1 MLWFLF
7 LLACGGEA
15 LPPQPSVAERDLAL
29 LLQAE
34 SDGTDVCGE
43 IGNPHVQ
50 QACQRILERAH
61 LRGRPA
67 VPPLAV
73 TGEVLLPCREMS
85 GADRDTCVLETSKH
99 LGQEAG
105 PASCLGIASP
115 VLRRECVVFH
125 GGADWVQGVDAA
137 DEVCSGLGEGDRAEC
152 RFELA
157 ELRAVSRFGEALALC
172 QRAEDLTPMCARHVV
187 RVKVQDVVAR
197 HRAGPFL
204 GLVAALE
211 AVEEEVGQSDW
222 HLGGAPLAHTVWS
235 DAFHLLAAVAV
246 TEGRVGQFLSLAGT
260 VGKDR
265 AALWTAVLET
275 ACIRDE
281 LAQKKSDKP
290 AGGSGE
296 CGQEE
301 AFQAVEGGALF
312 LKHQSLLEGPALPAP
327 WNRKI
332 AGRALSFLPDWAEP
346 RPFWLGTGCPA
357 TGEGRELLI
366 RTWASADVPL
376 TDRKSVLEAG
386 LLHPNPVVRGYTL
399 GQIAR
404 AVWKGEGLG
413 VLADSLGRHAG
424 VEDQPLLNEI
434 GTWLLQAKA
443 GDDLSQKTM
452 DAAMEPLCRR
462 R

>member
-1 MLWFLF
+1 MWLLI
-7 LLACGGEA
+7 LLACGGDG
-15 LPPQPSVAERDLAL
+15 LPPEPSASERDLAL

-34 SDGTDVCGE
+34 TDGTDVCGE

-50 QACQRILERAH
+50 QACKRILDRAH

-73 TGEVLLPCREMS
+73 TGEVPKPCRELS
-85 GADRDTCVLETSKH
+85 GTDRDTCVLETSKR

-125 GGADWVQGVDAA
+125 GGVDWVQGVEAA
-137 DEVCSGLGEGDRAEC
+137 DDLCSGLGEGDGAEC

-197 HRAGPFL
+197 HRSGPFL

-211 AVEEEVGQSDW
+211 AVEKAVGQW
-222 HLGGAPLAHTVWS
+222 EWTLGGAPLAHTVWS

-246 TEGRVGQFLSLAGT
+246 SEGRVGQFLSLAGS

-275 ACIRDE
+275 ACVRDGV
-281 LAQKKSDKP
+281 ARGKSVNT
-290 AGGSGE
+290 GGDPGGCS
-296 CGQEE
+296 QEE
-301 AFQAVEGGALF
+301 TLRAVEGGALF
-312 LKHQSLLEGPALPAP
+312 LKHKTLLGGPALPAP
-327 WNRKI
+327 WNQKVS
-332 AGRALSFLPDWAEP
+332 GRSLSWMPDWAEP
-346 RPFWLGTGCPA
+346 RAFWLGTTCSA
-357 TGEGRELLI
+357 TGQARDWLI
-366 RTWASADVPL
+366 QAWASTDVPL
-376 TDRKSVLEAG
+376 VDRMSVLEAG
-386 LLHPNPVVRGYTL
+386 LLHPNPVVRGYAL
-399 GQIAR
+399 RQVAR
-404 AVWKGEGLG
+404 AVWKGESAV
-413 VLADSLGRHAG
+413 VLADAFGRHAAM
-424 VEDQPLLNEI
+424 EDGPALMEI
-434 GTWLLQAKA
+434 GAWLSQAEA
-443 GDDLSQKTM
+443 GDDLSQKTV
-452 DAAMEPLCRR
+452 DAAMEPLCGRR
-462 R
+462 

>member
-1 MLWFLF
+1 MLWLLF
-7 LLACGGEA
+7 LLACGGDA
-15 LPPQPSVAERDLAL
+15 LPPEPSVHERDLAL
-29 LLQAE
+29 LLRAE
-34 SDGTDVCGE
+34 TDGTDVCGE
-43 IGNPHVQ
+43 IGNSHVQ
-50 QACQRILERAH
+50 QACQRILQRAH
-61 LRGRPA
+61 LRGRTA
-67 VPPLAV
+67 VPQLAV
-73 TGEVLLPCREMS
+73 IGEVLLPCREMS
-85 GADRDTCVLETSKH
+85 GAERDTCVLETSKR

-115 VLRRECVVFH
+115 VLRRECAVFH

-157 ELRAVSRFGEALALC
+157 ELRAVSQFGEALALC

-187 RVKVQDVVAR
+187 RVQVQDVVAR
-197 HRAGPFL
+197 HRGGPFL

-211 AVEEEVGQSDW
+211 AVEEEVGQSGW
-222 HLGGAPLAHTVWS
+222 TLGGAPLAHTVWS

-246 TEGRVGQFLSLAGT
+246 SEGRVGQFLSLAGT

-275 ACIRDE
+275 ACVRDG
-281 LAQKKSDKP
+281 LAQKKSDTS
-290 AGGSGE
+290 GGGLGGCS
-296 CGQEE
+296 QEA
-301 AFQAVEGGALF
+301 AFETVEGGALF
-312 LKHQSLLEGPALPAP
+312 LKHQLLLEGPALPAP

-332 AGRALSFLPDWAEP
+332 AGRSLSFLPDWAEP
-346 RPFWLGTGCPA
+346 RAFWLGTGCPA

-376 TDRKSVLEAG
+376 ADRKSVLEAG

-413 VLADSLGRHAG
+413 VLAEALGRHAAL
-424 VEDQPLLNEI
+424 EDLPALNEI
-434 GTWLLQAKA
+434 GAWLSQAKA

-452 DAAMEPLCRR
+452 DAAMESLCGGR
-462 R
+462 